1 MFRANA
7 RCRQSGDALPRATS
21 VVARTAQPPV
31 SGAVP
36 RRLGSGG
43 VLAPFQVRSFRFQF
57 PADLITSL
65 GFEME
70 NVILGWYILVQTGS
84 VLLLTVFG
92 SLQYFGT
99 LIAPLVGVAGD
110 RIGHRT
116 VLCGMRAIYATLA
129 TTLMLLA
136 LTGTLR
142 PLYVF
147 IIVTLSGM
155 VRPSD
160 LAMRNALVAET
171 MPTDRLMAAM
181 GASRTTSDGARIAG
195 PLAGSAAFA
204 AFGMA
209 PAYTIIAGCY
219 AIAFLLTLRVG
230 TPRSLLHPIGTP
242 HRSPLRDLRDG
253 LAYVWDTPCSL
264 AAMWLAFLVNLTAF
278 PITSGLLPY
287 VAHEVYH
294 IGETGLGSLVASF
307 ASGALLGSV
316 MVSLAGR
323 FLRPGRMMVGFAV
336 VWYGM
341 LLVFGHMHHAAAG
354 RAMLVLAGCAQSLSL
369 VPMAVLLLRSAND
382 RFRGLVMGMR
392 MLAIYGLPIGL
403 LLAGTLIERIGFAP
417 TVTVY
422 GLTGLLLTLTIALR
436 WRTALWPDDAAS
448 NRR

>member
-1 MFRANA
+1 MFRATA
-7 RCRQSGDALPRATS
+7 SRRQGGDTLPGAHAA
-21 VVARTAQPPV
+21 VAPTPQPPL
-31 SGAVP
+31 ARA
-36 RRLGSGG
+36 RRLGRGG

-57 PADLITSL
+57 PADLTTSL

-84 VLLLTVFG
+84 VLMLTVFG

-99 LIAPLVGVAGD
+99 LVAPLIGVAGD

-116 VLCGMRAIYATLA
+116 VLCGMRAVYATLA

-147 IIVTLSGM
+147 TIVMLSGL
-155 VRPSD
+155 VRPGD
-160 LAMRNALVAET
+160 LAMRSALVAET

-181 GASRTTSDGARIAG
+181 GASRTTTDSARIAG

-209 PAYTIIAGCY
+209 AAYMVIAGCY
-219 AIAFLLTLRVG
+219 LVAFLLTLRVG
-230 TPRSLLHPIGTP
+230 TRRSLLHTAGTP
-242 HRSPLRDLRDG
+242 RRSPLRDLRDG

-278 PITSGLLPY
+278 PVTSGLLPY
-287 VAHEVYH
+287 VAREVYH
-294 IGETGLGSLVASF
+294 IGETGLGTLVASF

-316 MVSLAGR
+316 AVSLAGR
-323 FLRPGRMMVGFAV
+323 ALRPGRMMLGFALT
-336 VWYGM
+336 WYVM
-341 LLVFGHMHHAAAG
+341 LLVFAHMHEAATG

-369 VPMAVLLLRSAND
+369 VPMTVLLLRTSGD
-382 RFRGLVMGMR
+382 QFRGLVMGVR

-403 LLAGTLIERIGFAP
+403 LMAGTLIERIGFAP
-417 TVTVY
+417 TVTLY
-422 GLTGLLLTLTIALR
+422 SLAGLALTLAIALR
-436 WRTALWPDDAAS
+436 WRAALWPDGAAS
-448 NRR
+448 NQR